1 MQSINFDDSGYR
13 WLLNHPNATVY
24 DGDLILAGMP
34 IHSLPEGFIVNG
46 NLDLHNSKTTELPRN
61 LEIRGSLD
69 LSDSNISTLPSGL
82 RVELNLN
89 LQNTLVTALPPDL
102 YVGYNLYMCGL
113 PLTEIPPTITVLG
126 SIYLNGSPI
135 SSLPEGLCIGE
146 NLWLN
151 NAPNITKL
159 PEDISVGGYISISGT
174 PLAQKEKRKRIC
186 TDSNN
191 GIIPKD
197 DDLEM
202 DSTVAHSSM
211 NENSTPSIDP
221 SKIKQAVYN
230 RIDFPLPESTWN
242 AIDEAFGDYWNNV
255 LGIGG
260 DIYFN
265 QFFDFIRDRLKEKHI
280 LLLPDNLGQVLTIM
294 FDFIE
299 MIGGFLDDPRC
310 PNYELRDK
318 IVRVPNSFAPTDGK
332 KNGEAE
338 KKDLSSSKLKTK

>member
-34 IHSLPEGFIVNG
+34 IHFLPEGFIVNG
-46 NLDLHNSKTTELPRN
+46 NLDLHNSKITELPRN

-89 LQNTLVTALPPDL
+89 LNNTLVTAIPPDL
-102 YVGYNLYMCGL
+102 YVGYNLYMGDL

-159 PEDISVGGYISISGT
+159 PEDISVGGYIFIKGT
-174 PLAQKEKRKRIC
+174 PLAKKEKRKRIC

-191 GIIPKD
+191 RIIPKD
-197 DDLEM
+197 DDWEM
-202 DSTVAHSSM
+202 DSTVAHSST
-211 NENSTPSIDP
+211 NEDSTPSIDP

-318 IVRVPNSFAPTDGK
+318 IVN
-332 KNGEAE
+332 
-338 KKDLSSSKLKTK
+338 LSLLKPKTK

>member
-1 MQSINFDDSGYR
+1 MRSIYFDESDYR

-24 DGDLILAGMP
+24 NGDLILAGMP
-34 IHSLPEGFIVNG
+34 IHSLPEGFTVNG
-46 NLDLHNSKTTELPRN
+46 NLDLSNSTITELPRN

-69 LSDSNISTLPSGL
+69 LSNSNISTLSSGL
-82 RVELNLN
+82 RVGFNLN
-89 LQNTLVTALPPDL
+89 LKNTLITALPPDL
-102 YVGYNLYMCGL
+102 YVGYNLYMNGL

-135 SSLPEGLCIGE
+135 SSIPEGLRIGE

-159 PEDISVGGYISISGT
+159 PENISVGGYIFICGT
-174 PLAQKEKRKRIC
+174 PLAQKEKRKIIS

-191 GIIPKD
+191 EIIAKD
-197 DDLEM
+197 DDQEI
-202 DSTVAHSSM
+202 DSTVDPSSM
-211 NENSTPSIDP
+211 NEDSTPNIDP

-242 AIDEAFGDYWNNV
+242 AIDDAFGDYWNNV

-260 DIYFN
+260 DIYFD
-265 QFFDFIRDRLKEKHI
+265 QFFDSINDRLKEKHI
-280 LLLPDNLGQVLTIM
+280 LLLPDNLSQILTIM

-310 PNYELRDK
+310 PNYEDRDK
-318 IVRVPNSFAPTDGK
+318 IVRMRNSFAPSKDENGK
-332 KNGEAE
+332 TEV
-338 KKDLSSSKLKTK
+338 KDLSPLKPKTK

>member
-46 NLDLHNSKTTELPRN
+46 NLDLHNSKIAELPRN

-89 LQNTLVTALPPDL
+89 LNNTLVTAIPPDL

-135 SSLPEGLCIGE
+135 SSLPEGLRIGE

-159 PEDISVGGYISISGT
+159 PEDISVGGYIFIKGT
-174 PLAQKEKRKRIC
+174 LLAKKEKRKRIC

-191 GIIPKD
+191 RIIPKD
-197 DDLEM
+197 DDREM
-202 DSTVAHSSM
+202 DSTVAYSSAS
-211 NENSTPSIDP
+211 ENSTPSIDP

-255 LGIGG
+255 LGMGG
-260 DIYFN
+260 DIYFD
-265 QFFDFIRDRLKEKHI
+265 QFFDFISDRLKEKHI

-338 KKDLSSSKLKTK
+338 KNDLSSSKLKTK

>member
-1 MQSINFDDSGYR
+1 MHSINFDDSGYR

-24 DGDLILAGMP
+24 EDDLILAGMP
-34 IHSLPEGFIVNG
+34 VHSLPEGFTVNG
-46 NLDLHNSKTTELPRN
+46 NLNLRNSKITELPRN
-61 LEIRGSLD
+61 FEVRGSLD
-69 LSDSNISTLPSGL
+69 LSDSNISRLASGL
-82 RVELNLN
+82 RVGLNLN

-102 YVGYNLYMCGL
+102 YVGYNLYVCGL

-126 SIYLNGSPI
+126 SMYLNKSPI
-135 SSLPEGLCIGE
+135 SSLPEGLRIGE

-159 PEDISVGGYISISGT
+159 PEDISVGGYIFIQGT
-174 PLAQKEKRKRIC
+174 PLVNKEKRKRIH

-191 GIIPKD
+191 RIITKD
-197 DDLEM
+197 DDQEM

-211 NENSTPSIDP
+211 NEDSAPSIDP

-230 RIDFPLPESTWN
+230 RIDFPLPKSTWN
-242 AIDEAFGDYWNNV
+242 AIDEAFGDYWNDV

-260 DIYFN
+260 DIYFD
-265 QFFDFIRDRLKEKHI
+265 QFFDFINDRLKEKHI
-280 LLLPDNLGQVLTIM
+280 LLLPDNLTHILTIM

-310 PNYELRDK
+310 PNYEFRDK
-318 IVRVPNSFAPTDGK
+318 IVN
-332 KNGEAE
+332 
-338 KKDLSSSKLKTK
+338 LSLLKPKTK

>member
-1 MQSINFDDSGYR
+1 MRSIYFDESDYR

-24 DGDLILAGMP
+24 NGDLILAGMP
-34 IHSLPEGFIVNG
+34 IHSLPEGFTVNG
-46 NLDLHNSKTTELPRN
+46 NLDLSNSTITELPRN

-69 LSDSNISTLPSGL
+69 LSNSNISTLSSGL
-82 RVELNLN
+82 RVGFNLN
-89 LQNTLVTALPPDL
+89 LKNTLITALPPDL
-102 YVGYNLYMCGL
+102 YVGYNLYMNGL

-135 SSLPEGLCIGE
+135 SSLPEGLRIGE

-159 PEDISVGGYISISGT
+159 PEDISVGGYIFIKGT
-174 PLAQKEKRKRIC
+174 PLAKKEKRKRIC

-191 GIIPKD
+191 RIIPKD
-197 DDLEM
+197 DDREM
-202 DSTVAHSSM
+202 DSTVAYSSAS
-211 NENSTPSIDP
+211 ENSTPSIDP

-255 LGIGG
+255 LGMGG
-260 DIYFN
+260 DIYFD
-265 QFFDFIRDRLKEKHI
+265 QFFDFISDRLKEKHI

-338 KKDLSSSKLKTK
+338 KNDLSSSKLKTK

>member
-46 NLDLHNSKTTELPRN
+46 NLDLHNSKIAELPRN

-89 LQNTLVTALPPDL
+89 LNNTLVTAIPPDL

-135 SSLPEGLCIGE
+135 SSLPEGLRIGE

-159 PEDISVGGYISISGT
+159 PEDISVGGYIFIKGT
-174 PLAQKEKRKRIC
+174 PLAKKEKRKRIC

-191 GIIPKD
+191 RIIPKD
-197 DDLEM
+197 DDREM
-202 DSTVAHSSM
+202 DSTVAYSSAS
-211 NENSTPSIDP
+211 ENSTPSIDP

-338 KKDLSSSKLKTK
+338 KNDLSSSKLKTK

>member
-24 DGDLILAGMP
+24 DEDLILAGMP

-46 NLDLHNSKTTELPRN
+46 NLDLHNSKIAELPRN

-89 LQNTLVTALPPDL
+89 LNNTLVTAIPPDL

-135 SSLPEGLCIGE
+135 SSLPEGLRIGE

-159 PEDISVGGYISISGT
+159 PEDISVGGYIFIKGT
-174 PLAQKEKRKRIC
+174 PLAKKEKRKRIC

-191 GIIPKD
+191 RIIPKD
-197 DDLEM
+197 DDREM
-202 DSTVAHSSM
+202 DSTVAYSSAS
-211 NENSTPSIDP
+211 ENSTPSIDP

-338 KKDLSSSKLKTK
+338 KNDLSSSKLKTK